1 MLIDVPQFVDI
12 EDRIVGP
19 LTAKQLGWLA
29 LGGVIIL
36 ALWALLS
43 LPVFIFATI
52 FVVILFGG
60 LAFYRPYNQSL
71 ISFIISSFSFI
82 FKSKMYIWKRL
93 PEKEIAKKAA
103 TKIEEIAVI
112 RKKTASEEKIKEIS
126 KILDTK

>member
-1 MLIDVPQFVDI
+1 MLSDVPQFVDI

-36 ALWALLS
+36 VLWSTLS
-43 LPVFIFATI
+43 LPVFIFFTI
-52 FVVILFGG
+52 FVAILFGG

-71 ISFIISSFSFI
+71 ISFLMSSVIFI

-93 PEKEIAKKAA
+93 PDKELARKTVSKVEKIVA
-103 TKIEEIAVI
+103 
-112 RKKTASEEKIKEIS
+112 RKKTISEKNIQEIS
-126 KILDTK
+126 KLLDTK